1 MHFGNPE
8 AAVRKV
14 YAGAYASLDFIFFE
28 LFRDNL
34 VQGFCAI
41 VGNVNAQYFIDGLDS
56 GACPKDD
63 FIGYV
68 KFAEQEFSG
77 GKKYGNGA
85 YAHQAAPDRRV
96 VYDDLAGDRKSR
108 TSNTVLGVWEYII
121 RINSTPIIR
130 LKQVSSRSS

>member
-1 MHFGNPE
+1 MHLGNPE

-96 VYDDLAGDRKSR
+96 VYDDLAGDRKKQ
-108 TSNTVLGVWEYII
+108 NLEYRAWRMGIHH
-121 RINSTPIIR
+121 PY
-130 LKQVSSRSS
+130 